1 MAKFCKLCGTP
12 CEEGA
17 KFCTECGAVLISS
30 INTSSET
37 PRSFDTQPPK
47 NEEPMGFTEVNE
59 EKPVETV
66 DGNSETA
73 SNDDEVVENKNSY
86 TENNYGSPN
95 NYDPYGG
102 SGYDPVV
109 NNNPYGGSNYNSP
122 NGSNPYGGSNYGS
135 PNGGNQYSGGAQ
147 GNPYVNYQAPVQQ
160 NRPVN
165 GGLMIFSI
173 INTLIG
179 CCTCSGIIFGIAA
192 LVFTVL
198 AKNQPTDED
207 YEKYN
212 KVSWVLN
219 IVGVISTVLVIVGC
233 VAYSI
238 LLMESAGGY

>member
-47 NEEPMGFTEVNE
+47 NEEPVGFTEVTE

-66 DGNSETA
+66 DGNSETV
-73 SNDDEVVENKNSY
+73 SGDGEVVENKNSY

-95 NYDPYGG
+95 NYNPYGG

-109 NNNPYGGSNYNSP
+109 NN
-122 NGSNPYGGSNYGS
+122 NPYGGSNYGS

-165 GGLMIFSI
+165 VGLMIFSI

-179 CCTCSGIIFGIAA
+179 CCTCSNLIFGIAA
-192 LVFTVL
+192 LVFAIL

-207 YEKYN
+207 YAKYN
-212 KVSWVLN
+212 KVSLILN
-219 IVGVISTVLVIVGC
+219 VVGAISTVLVIFAV

-238 LLMESAGGY
+238 LLESAGGY